1 MYMLHDSLYILTA
14 IYNLKMDLVP
24 FGSFRDE
31 EAQAA
36 ESFATNLHNI
46 WGVGKDTVCG
56 GTGVFFFLSV
66 RDRAMFLSRG
76 KAVQS
81 VLTDRRL
88 DHILDKAKPFLR
100 SGDYIGG
107 ILKVLEQ
114 VEHYLT
120 SGEPTAGERREEMLE
135 SMIPLGIFGAIVSLF
150 LYQTHRER
158 QEQRVYSEVQSQ
170 LSELDRARAEALQ
183 GQYECKSCPICLDA
197 FPAEITGGPPKN
209 GSDGQPLKLLRCGHV
224 FDETCWTDWV
234 NTGKGNV
241 RRCPICQQDVGYS
254 THNDNDDTDRRAQQP
269 YNMIQQQNNIL
280 QQENNMM
287 QQQNNLQDNRVFRQ
301 YNRERNFR
309 LARIGARFP
318 RYVRPEQIQRWTA
331 STFDGTLA
339 RDPTF
344 VQNDPRIVRASSES
358 RTGNGRAGNTGSFGG
373 GSSAGGRGG
382 RW

>member
-1 MYMLHDSLYILTA
+1 
-14 IYNLKMDLVP
+14 MDLVP

-36 ESFATNLHNI
+36 ESFATYLHDD
-46 WGVGKDTVCG
+46 WGVGKDTACG
-56 GTGVFFFLSV
+56 GTGVLFFLSI
-66 RDRAMFLSRG
+66 RDRAMFISCG
-76 KAVQS
+76 KAVKS

-88 DHILDKAKPFLR
+88 DHILDKVKPFLR
-100 SGDYIGG
+100 SGDYSGG

-120 SGEPTAGERREEMLE
+120 AGEPTAGERREEMLDFF
-135 SMIPLGIFGAIVSLF
+135 IPLGMFGAIVSLF

-158 QEQRVYSEVQSQ
+158 KEQRVYAQVQSQ
-170 LSELDRARAEALQ
+170 LSELDRTRAEALQ
-183 GQYECKSCPICLDA
+183 GQYECTSCPICLDE
-197 FPAEITGGPPKN
+197 FPAELTAGGPPKN

-234 NTGKGNV
+234 NSGQGNV

-254 THNDNDDTDRRAQQP
+254 THNDNGDTDVMVQQQNNMIQQQHDMLQQEN
-269 YNMIQQQNNIL
+269 NMIQQQNN
-280 QQENNMM
+280 M
-287 QQQNNLQDNRVFRQ
+287 QDNRVFRQ

-309 LARIGARFP
+309 LARMGARFP
-318 RYVRPEQIQRWTA
+318 RYIRPEQIQRWTE

-344 VQNDPRIVRASSES
+344 VQNDPRIVRASSQS
-358 RTGNGRAGNTGSFGG
+358 KTGNGWAGTSSSFGG